1 MAGCGIGGRIRYC
14 MIAFI
19 EKNDIKEF
27 SELLRRHDINIYLH
41 GTTPIHAVC
50 MRGRKEFLLY
60 LIDQGAILNSHN
72 CDSETPIM
80 ICIKYLLTIIY

>member
-1 MAGCGIGGRIRYC
+1 MAGCGRVRRIIY
-14 MIAFI
+14 FI
-19 EKNDIKEF
+19 LEYIERNDIKEF
-27 SELLRRHDINIYLH
+27 TELLGRDDINIYLH